1 MAEQITRITLFKV
14 PDEENQNKIL
24 ALYRQMP
31 QKALK
36 VSQVNTSCSTTQLPV
51 PVTFLDWLFETDALQ
66 DGKPYIL
73 SVKAGLAVADQRAQG
88 FTVAAVST
96 FASKGDMD
104 YYDNG
109 CAAHQEL
116 KSIAKNAHQGFA
128 MVFFP
133 DRVEQY

>member
-1 MAEQITRITLFKV
+1 MAEKITRITLFKV

-36 VSQVNTSCSTTQLPV
+36 
-51 PVTFLDWLFETDALQ
+51 

-73 SVKAGLAVADQRAQG
+73 SVRAGLAVADQRAQG

-96 FASKGDMD
+96 FASKGETWTITIM
-104 YYDNG
+104 
-109 CAAHQEL
+109 AARHTR
-116 KSIAKNAHQGFA
+116 N
-128 MVFFP
+128 
-133 DRVEQY
+133 

>member
-1 MAEQITRITLFKV
+1 MVEQITRITLFKV

-36 VSQVNTSCSTTQLPV
+36 
-51 PVTFLDWLFETDALQ
+51 
-66 DGKPYIL
+66 DGKPYML

-133 DRVEQY
+133 DGVEQ